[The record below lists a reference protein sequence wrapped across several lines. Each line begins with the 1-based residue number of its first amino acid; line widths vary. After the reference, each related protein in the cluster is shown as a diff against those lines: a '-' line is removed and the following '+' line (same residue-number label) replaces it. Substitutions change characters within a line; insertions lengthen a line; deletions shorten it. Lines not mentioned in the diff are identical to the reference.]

1 MNTTT
6 TTTTTNTNLS
16 TNALDV
22 RTQLYLLVDK
32 MSIKLKSE
40 LDGALS
46 KLLTI
51 SDEYD
56 ETNRIIMTLP
66 CVKKL
71 VGLTPVPALNISEAL
86 MNLMNYAE
94 DEVLE
99 EEEDEEEVDEEVLEE
114 VLEEEVLE
122 EVLEEDE
129 VEEVLKEPVQNR
141 VEMVIIEEVDEEEE
155 EEEEDDDVSELEEVG
170 EVEEE
175 EEEVEG
181 EGEGLQEVTI
191 DGKLFYTTNTI
202 NGDIYGSD
210 ENGEPGEKVG
220 VFVSGSPLFF
230 GI

>member
-1 MNTTT
+1 MN
-6 TTTTTNTNLS
+6 TTTNTNLS

-94 DEVLE
+94 DEVLDDE
-99 EEEDEEEVDEEVLEE
+99 VLEEEVDEEVLEE
-114 VLEEEVLE
+114 VLEEDEVDEEVLE

-155 EEEEDDDVSELEEVG
+155 EEDDDVSELEEVG

-175 EEEVEG
+175 EVEG
-181 EGEGLQEVTI
+181 EGEGVEEVTI